1 MKTAKKSFAY
11 LVLILGT
18 LIMVLPFFWMIIS
31 SLKTAAEVN
40 TTPPTF
46 WPKELVFENYVYHY
60 AYMTAETYERIF
72 GESCA
77 YKTAYL
83 LTQDDA
89 YALGASIADNPR
101 VANVSVVDSLRELV
115 RDMMKSLDYIVG
127 LVIGSACALALV
139 VLFNL
144 CNISITERIREIA
157 TVKVLGFYRR
167 ETRFYVFREILM
179 LSVLGAL
186 VGLPAGWAL
195 HRFIMSQIRVD
206 MVSFLVR
213 VTPLSYCLSFVIT
226 MLLSILVCALLG
238 RKIDRIQMAESLK
251 SVE

>member
-1 MKTAKKSFAY
+1 MDSAD
-11 LVLILGT
+11 V
-18 LIMVLPFFWMIIS
+18 S
-31 SLKTAAEVN
+31 SVTVTEDFRN
-40 TTPPTF
+40 
-46 WPKELVFENYVYHY
+46 
-60 AYMTAETYERIF
+60 RI
-72 GESCA
+72 
-77 YKTAYL
+77 
-83 LTQDDA
+83 
-89 YALGASIADNPR
+89 DN
-101 VANVSVVDSLRELV
+101 
-115 RDMMKSLDYIVG
+115 MMKSLDYIVG

-186 VGLPAGWAL
+186 VGLPAGWPL

-226 MLLSILVCALLG
+226 MLLSVLVCALLG
-238 RKIDRIQMAESLK
+238 RKIDRTQMAESLK